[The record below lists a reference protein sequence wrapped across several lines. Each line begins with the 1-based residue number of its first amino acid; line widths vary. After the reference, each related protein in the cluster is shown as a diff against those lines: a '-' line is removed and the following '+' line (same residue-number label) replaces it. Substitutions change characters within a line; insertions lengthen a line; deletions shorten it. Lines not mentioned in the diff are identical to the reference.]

1 MLEDKFREK
10 RDESL
15 AEKFQNKLN
24 FVECQKKSFTL
35 FTEPEKFL
43 AVSFHGASNTSND
56 EGNFGKIGKDQ
67 LRLLHEILTLVEQN
81 RTYYSSII
89 VGADANQK
97 LDDSETYERMSS
109 WASSSL
115 EAWTKTSGND
125 VDKYQTV
132 NKTRSFMQHQYAK
145 AGEEDKKG
153 KDHVLVRNRRKVQM
167 KVKSVEIVYGFA

>member
-1 MLEDKFREK
+1 
-10 RDESL
+10 
-15 AEKFQNKLN
+15 
-24 FVECQKKSFTL
+24 VECQKKSFTL

-97 LDDSETYERMSS
+97 LDDSETYERESS
-109 WASSSL
+109 TLHAWASSSL

-132 NKTRSFMQHQYAK
+132 NKTRSFMQAQFAK

>member
-1 MLEDKFREK
+1 VSEK
-10 RDESL
+10 KLL
-15 AEKFQNKLN
+15 A
-24 FVECQKKSFTL
+24 
-35 FTEPEKFL
+35 
-43 AVSFHGASNTSND
+43 FHGASNTSND
-56 EGNFGKIGKDQ
+56 EGNFGKIGTDQ

-97 LDDSETYERMSS
+97 LDDSETYELMLPHP

-132 NKTRSFMQHQYAK
+132 NKTRSFMQAQFAK

-153 KDHVLVRNRRKVQM
+153 KDHVLVRHSKKVQM
-167 KVKSVEIVYGFA
+167 KMKSVEIVYGFA

>member
-1 MLEDKFREK
+1 
-10 RDESL
+10 
-15 AEKFQNKLN
+15 
-24 FVECQKKSFTL
+24 VECQKKSFTL

-132 NKTRSFMQHQYAK
+132 NKTRSFMQAQFAK

-153 KDHVLVRNRRKVQM
+153 KDHVLVYNSKNVQM
-167 KVKSVEIVYGFA
+167 TMKSAEIVYGFA

>member
-1 MLEDKFREK
+1 
-10 RDESL
+10 
-15 AEKFQNKLN
+15 
-24 FVECQKKSFTL
+24 
-35 FTEPEKFL
+35 
-43 AVSFHGASNTSND
+43 VSFHGASNTSND

-97 LDDSETYERMSS
+97 LDDSETYERML

-132 NKTRSFMQHQYAK
+132 NKTRSFMQAQFAK